1 LSAKD
6 IVGTPDKLTL
16 GGLTLRVAA
25 DADPKDGKPEYKNES
40 VTTTGSAF
48 RKMTKQ
54 DGVAENWSVIVNADE
69 LEKLQAIAK
78 STDDITMSCTTKASD
93 VYRASGFI
101 DFDGRQQASGKV
113 DLKLFP
119 RKTWTKF

>member
-1 LSAKD
+1 MSAKD
-6 IVGTPDKLTL
+6 IVGTPVKLTL
-16 GGLTLRVAA
+16 GGLTLRCAA

-40 VTTTGSAF
+40 VPTTGSAF

-54 DGVAENWSVIVNADE
+54 DGVSESWSVIVNADE
-69 LEKLQAIAK
+69 LEKLIAMAK
-78 STDDITMSCTTKASD
+78 SKDDITMSYETAAED
-93 VYRASGFI
+93 VYRATGFI

-119 RKTWTKF
+119 RKPWTKF